1 MTDQS
6 DPPPDDGAGAEVLTD
21 ADLGEPIAELE
32 NLAWQ
37 PREDFG
43 RKVSGRIE
51 RGLLT
56 GRLLDMAWSTPL
68 MVILELLRAP
78 LELFS
83 GRRRAK

>member
-6 DPPPDDGAGAEVLTD
+6 DRPPDDDAGAEALSD
-21 ADLGEPIAELE
+21 ADLGEPLAELE

-37 PREDFG
+37 PGEDFG
-43 RKVSGRIE
+43 GKVRGRIE
-51 RGLLT
+51 RRLLT
-56 GRLLDMAWSTPL
+56 GRFLDLVWSAPL

-83 GRRRAK
+83 GSRRPK